1 MCCMKNRFVLSR
13 DKKADYCTQLTAILP
28 EIRSRLGMTQEELGN
43 VSGVSRVTISQIESG
58 RANMNWL
65 HFTALLMICFSD
77 RNAKELLY
85 AKGLLDT
92 DLLRFFQVSMEE
104 PQVNI
109 LASSDSIA
117 LLRQM
122 RDF

>member
-1 MCCMKNRFVLSR
+1 MKNRFVLSR
-13 DKKADYCTQLTAILP
+13 DKKTDYCMQLTDLLP
-28 EIRSRLGMTQEELGN
+28 EIRNRLGMTQEELGN

-65 HFTALLMICFSD
+65 HFTALMMICFSD

-92 DLLRFFQVSMEE
+92 DLLRFFQVSMAE
-104 PQVNI
+104 PQVNV
-109 LASSDSIA
+109 LASNDSID
-117 LLRQM
+117 LLRQI
-122 RDF
+122 RGV

>member
-1 MCCMKNRFVLSR
+1 M
-13 DKKADYCTQLTAILP
+13 
-28 EIRSRLGMTQEELGN
+28 
-43 VSGVSRVTISQIESG
+43 
-58 RANMNWL
+58 
-65 HFTALLMICFSD
+65 LMICFSD